1 MLFLEEWPWP
11 WPPSSPWQPCSVES
25 DTRSQKS
32 ATFHTWTSG
41 CSCALSLSTS
51 SCLSLSVSFSWR
63 HPRKRLSAK
72 LSKGRLDCCFPWP
85 LSYST
90 WFTGRQCAVSS
101 EEICKISDVVF
112 MRNDACNLKS
122 QVAKICSTNDVKCND
137 GISRK
142 VFKLI
147 PKQLQWNTLLS
158 LDIRHIQN
166 YFFYVIQQNIFN
178 ISFFQFL
185 K

>member
-1 MLFLEEWPWP
+1 MLFSNYSVITQKLFLSNFWELDKVILSLLTSQFQDTCHCTFLLMLFLEEWPWP

-122 QVAKICSTNDVKCND
+122 SKNLFNERCKM
-137 GISRK
+137 
-142 VFKLI
+142 
-147 PKQLQWNTLLS
+147 QWRNFS
-158 LDIRHIQN
+158 
-166 YFFYVIQQNIFN
+166 
-178 ISFFQFL
+178 
-185 K
+185 